1 MQEVVVAAIQMAM
14 PSWDREVNIAA
25 AQTHVRAAAAQGAQV
40 ILLPELFVLPYFCTE
55 QDGAHF
61 SHARTLEGNTTIIR
75 FAQLAAEL
83 QIVLPISF
91 FEQAGQSFFNTVAM
105 LDADG
110 SMMGIYRKTHIPDGP
125 GYNEKYYFTPGDTGY
140 KVWNTRYA
148 RMGVGICWDQWFP
161 ECARSM
167 ALMGADMLFYPT
179 AIGSEPQDRSLDS
192 AQHWQTVMQGHA
204 AANLM
209 PVIAA
214 NRTGTEQGRDFSQ
227 TYFGSSFIAGPTG
240 ALLQQAGRDDVRVLT
255 ATFDLDA
262 IAQRRYFWGL
272 FRDRRP
278 QTYGALATSD
288 GVHRA
293 AGA

>member
-61 SHARTLEGNTTIIR
+61 SHARTLEGNTTITR

-83 QIVLPISF
+83 QVVLPISF

>member
-14 PSWDREVNIAA
+14 PSWNREANIEAAQSHVRTAA
-25 AQTHVRAAAAQGAQV
+25 AKGAQV
-40 ILLPELFVLPYFCTE
+40 VLLPELFELPYFCTE
-55 QDGAHF
+55 QDSAHF
-61 SHARTLEGNTTIIR
+61 NHARTLEGNTTIGR

-83 QIVLPISF
+83 QVVLPISF
-91 FEQAGQSFFNTVAM
+91 FEQAGQAYFNTVAL

-148 RMGVGICWDQWFP
+148 RIGVGICWDQWFP

-167 ALMGADMLFYPT
+167 GLMGAEMLLYPT
-179 AIGSEPQDRSLDS
+179 AIGSEPKDLSLDS

-209 PVIAA
+209 PLIAA

-227 TYFGSSFIAGPTG
+227 RYFGSSFIAGPTG
-240 ALLQQAGRDDVRVLT
+240 ALVQQAGRDDERVLT

-262 IAQRRYFWGL
+262 IAQRRYS
-272 FRDRRP
+272 
-278 QTYGALATSD
+278 YGALATSD

>member
-240 ALLQQAGRDDVRVLT
+240 ALVQQAGRDDVRVLT
-255 ATFDLDA
+255 ATFDIDA

>member
-1 MQEVVVAAIQMAM
+1 
-14 PSWDREVNIAA
+14 
-25 AQTHVRAAAAQGAQV
+25 
-40 ILLPELFVLPYFCTE
+40 
-55 QDGAHF
+55 
-61 SHARTLEGNTTIIR
+61 
-75 FAQLAAEL
+75 
-83 QIVLPISF
+83 
-91 FEQAGQSFFNTVAM
+91 
-105 LDADG
+105 
-110 SMMGIYRKTHIPDGP
+110 
-125 GYNEKYYFTPGDTGY
+125 
-140 KVWNTRYA
+140 
-148 RMGVGICWDQWFP
+148 
-161 ECARSM
+161 
-167 ALMGADMLFYPT
+167 
-179 AIGSEPQDRSLDS
+179 
-192 AQHWQTVMQGHA
+192 MQGHA

-240 ALLQQAGRDDVRVLT
+240 ALVQQAGRDDVRVLT
-255 ATFDLDA
+255 ATFDIDA

>member
-40 ILLPELFVLPYFCTE
+40 ILLPELFELPYFCTE

-61 SHARTLEGNTTIIR
+61 SHARTLEGNTTITR
-75 FAQLAAEL
+75 FSQLAAEL
-83 QIVLPISF
+83 QVVLPISF
-91 FEQAGQSFFNTVAM
+91 FEQAGQAFFNTVAM

-148 RMGVGICWDQWFP
+148 RIGVGICWDQWFP

-167 ALMGADMLFYPT
+167 ALMGADMLLYPT

-240 ALLQQAGRDDVRVLT
+240 ALVQQAGRDDVRVLT
-255 ATFDLDA
+255 ATFDIDA